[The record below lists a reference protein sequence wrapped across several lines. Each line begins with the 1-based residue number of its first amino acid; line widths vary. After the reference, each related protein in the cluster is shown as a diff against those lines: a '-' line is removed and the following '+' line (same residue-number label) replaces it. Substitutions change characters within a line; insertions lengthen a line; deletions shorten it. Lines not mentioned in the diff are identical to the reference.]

1 MRARGPGG
9 DPQHLLFSN
18 GKKFMLCHCFVS
30 ICQHFKIY
38 YMETIVLLKCIW
50 KCQQLWHWL
59 LKHWITQYIT
69 SIGQASWFQL
79 MSSHKVVINFGTRDW
94 LCGCSHDE
102 PSRNRGLHSVAVLVP
117 CGFSKQQTTS
127 AFKGTWRRHADF
139 SGDFSLDR
147 SVIGTHT

>member
-18 GKKFMLCHCFVS
+18 GKKSRLCHCFVS
-30 ICQHFKIY
+30 ICQHFKKY
-38 YMETIVLLKCIW
+38 FMETIVLLKCIW

-69 SIGQASWFQL
+69 SIGKASWFQL
-79 MSSHKVVINFGTRDW
+79 MNSHKVVINFGTRDW

-102 PSRNRGLHSVAVLVP
+102 PSRNRDFTLLQFSQEHWYHAGFLNSRQPRLLKAHEEDTLILVEIFP
-117 CGFSKQQTTS
+117 LTEVS
-127 AFKGTWRRHADF
+127 
-139 SGDFSLDR
+139 
-147 SVIGTHT
+147 